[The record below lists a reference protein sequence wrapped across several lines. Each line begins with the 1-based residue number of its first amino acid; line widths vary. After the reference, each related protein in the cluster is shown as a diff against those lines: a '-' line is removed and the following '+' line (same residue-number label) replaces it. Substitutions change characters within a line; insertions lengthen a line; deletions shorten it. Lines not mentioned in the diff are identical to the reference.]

1 MVWRKIWQAP
11 VLPIPAASTYRRA
24 VIGAHLVIFN
34 KNTNVIVD
42 VMKDVVR

>member
-1 MVWRKIWQAP
+1 VELERQ
-11 VLPIPAASTYRRA
+11 LPPLPADYRRA

-34 KNTNVIVD
+34 RNTNVIVD